1 MSRICPSLVYI
12 THTSMVLKTLDRTMI
27 RVAII
32 DDHAVMRMGMKY
44 ALGADGEMDVDWFRF
59 SG

>member
-1 MSRICPSLVYI
+1 
-12 THTSMVLKTLDRTMI
+12 MI

-59 SG
+59 SE